1 MTQRHGDQH
10 RHNIFSGTI
19 DAYACVQM
27 PIAGRRRAV
36 PASHAG
42 PDERWLR
49 HLSQVAHPLW
59 AILVHDLVIGLAG
72 FTVAL
77 FFFGVAIAPLWIAAM
92 DIAPNFAGSSSAL
105 MNAAGAVAGI
115 LSPVAFGWILDRTG
129 SWTTPFVFSV
139 GLRLFAIIMTYWIR
153 PDRPIEAIPRIGG
166 LAVAGE

>member
-1 MTQRHGDQH
+1 
-10 RHNIFSGTI
+10 
-19 DAYACVQM
+19 
-27 PIAGRRRAV
+27 
-36 PASHAG
+36 
-42 PDERWLR
+42 
-49 HLSQVAHPLW
+49 
-59 AILVHDLVIGLAG
+59 VIGLAG

-77 FFFGVAIAPLWIAAM
+77 FFLGVAIAPLWIAAM

-115 LSPVAFGWILDRTG
+115 LSPFAFGWILDRTG